1 MNTASQAQDS
11 FNQRNIAGAMSQCS
25 SLTSSTNPVYDL
37 VQADIGGPKE
47 PQVNTAL
54 ENLREAIDYHEELVA
69 AVMRRLE
76 PVTGERAPFPK
87 AESPVKPPRVF
98 VASRIEV
105 YTDRLR
111 ESSADLLWAI
121 KALEI

>member
-1 MNTASQAQDS
+1 MSTASQGQEAY
-11 FNQRNIAGAMSQCS
+11 NQRKIVGAMQSS
-25 SLTSSTNPVYDL
+25 SLASSSNPAYDM
-37 VQADIGGPKE
+37 VQKELGEPKTL
-47 PQVNTAL
+47 QVNTAL
-54 ENLREAIDYHEELVA
+54 ENFREAMDYHEELVA
-69 AVMRRLE
+69 AMLRRLE
-76 PVTGERAPFPK
+76 PVTGEREPFPK
-87 AESPVKPPRVF
+87 ATEASPKPARVF